1 MSFAGISQPVC
12 IAYSADGV
20 HWDIP
25 KSWLNPV
32 ISKGTDT
39 QICLHWDQLI
49 RRYVVYLRGRP
60 NIRVIT
66 MAESE
71 DCVDWTERKLI
82 VSPDAEDPPQNREFY
97 GMSSMQYRDWRVGF
111 LSVFHVL
118 YESWVALN
126 PESVHS
132 AGVDDKDDEWMN
144 TMDIQLVCSTDGR
157 RYRRVGAR
165 EPILRVGAPRTS
177 DAGYVY
183 PPNAPF
189 IKDGEVYLYYAYG
202 NELHGNPPRHGMPI
216 ERGVGL
222 AKIPRDRLVCIKQE
236 HTAQEA
242 VLTTV
247 PLVAHP
253 TTLRLNLDTSTDGAS
268 CAIELCDP
276 FGRTLPGFSRADCD
290 EMKGVDATEVCVR
303 WRDSSGEK
311 LQLGHGGGQ
320 ELEAK
325 MVSQSRGTVKLR
337 VFLNGGARLYAI
349 YT

>member
-1 MSFAGISQPVC
+1 MLAAAMPCQQCRWRWVIAKAASSRHSTMEIPAIAAVACGAKVWAGWTKTASPHSVHRTR
-12 IAYSADGV
+12 SA
-20 HWDIP
+20 
-25 KSWLNPV
+25 
-32 ISKGTDT
+32 
-39 QICLHWDQLI
+39 
-49 RRYVVYLRGRP
+49 RGRG
-60 NIRVIT
+60 NRRCRGRSQGSQTAMRVLHQQPHAAP
-66 MAESE
+66 AE
-71 DCVDWTERKLI
+71 R
-82 VSPDAEDPPQNREFY
+82 
-97 GMSSMQYRDWRVGF
+97 
-111 LSVFHVL
+111 
-118 YESWVALN
+118 VALN

>member
-39 QICLHWDQLI
+39 QICFHWDQFI

-132 AGVDDKDDEWMN
+132 AGVDDKDDE
-144 TMDIQLVCSTDGR
+144 
-157 RYRRVGAR
+157 
-165 EPILRVGAPRTS
+165 
-177 DAGYVY
+177 
-183 PPNAPF
+183 
-189 IKDGEVYLYYAYG
+189 
-202 NELHGNPPRHGMPI
+202 
-216 ERGVGL
+216 
-222 AKIPRDRLVCIKQE
+222 
-236 HTAQEA
+236 
-242 VLTTV
+242 
-247 PLVAHP
+247 
-253 TTLRLNLDTSTDGAS
+253 
-268 CAIELCDP
+268 
-276 FGRTLPGFSRADCD
+276 
-290 EMKGVDATEVCVR
+290 
-303 WRDSSGEK
+303 
-311 LQLGHGGGQ
+311 
-320 ELEAK
+320 
-325 MVSQSRGTVKLR
+325 
-337 VFLNGGARLYAI
+337 
-349 YT
+349 